1 MEDSQKELMTEGS
14 HNFEPA
20 PIFKRSIAFAM
31 DFFLLILLLQ
41 LLVHLF
47 PNLYP
52 EKIKTEFYDLLSQ
65 ASAMAKSE
73 QMDSKR
79 MQSLLADSNLSPAT
93 YEMLLTLFVTA
104 AFLPILYFYFGDA
117 FFRGQTLG
125 KTTFK
130 LSAISL
136 KKDSP
141 PNHIKLFLRSV
152 LKGLASLLLISPFML
167 PGLLNFFFSFFNKR
181 RRCIHDYIGGTVTI
195 YAENLI
201 NQNPEQKS

>member
-1 MEDSQKELMTEGS
+1 MENSQKELMTEGT

-73 QMDSKR
+73 QMDSSR

-104 AFLPILYFYFGDA
+104 ALLPILYFYFGEA
-117 FFRGQTLG
+117 FFGD
-125 KTTFK
+125 K
-130 LSAISL
+130 
-136 KKDSP
+136 P
-141 PNHIKLFLRSV
+141 
-152 LKGLASLLLISPFML
+152 
-167 PGLLNFFFSFFNKR
+167 
-181 RRCIHDYIGGTVTI
+181 
-195 YAENLI
+195 
-201 NQNPEQKS
+201 